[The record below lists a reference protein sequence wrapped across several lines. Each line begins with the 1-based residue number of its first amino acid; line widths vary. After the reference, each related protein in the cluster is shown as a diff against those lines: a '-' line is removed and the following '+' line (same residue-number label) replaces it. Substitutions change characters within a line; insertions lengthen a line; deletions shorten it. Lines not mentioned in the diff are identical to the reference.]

1 MLKDIPSDEKR
12 DGDRLC
18 IPDLPSHEIRD
29 NTEVFLCHIDQK
41 GTVFLQVIL
50 AWSRFASRCEEAA
63 QVPILSSRVY
73 CKATRQPYS
82 GIFQDVDAT

>member
-18 IPDLPSHEIRD
+18 IPDLPSHEIQD

-73 CKATRQPYS
+73 CSLQGHAT
-82 GIFQDVDAT
+82 GI